1 MCSLCGTDKD
11 IEYIARNG
19 ILEYEFCTPCWDFLS
34 TIVENSYVAYLH
46 RCKSLITVA
55 RTGFV

>member
-34 TIVENSYVAYLH
+34 TIVENNVQNKWSGKWKIY
-46 RCKSLITVA
+46 
-55 RTGFV
+55 